1 MKTFTQ
7 NTLCRTS
14 THMLHNGNMSS
25 HII

>member
-7 NTLCRTS
+7 NTLCRSS